1 MSWIKIHKP
10 GFFSTIQDNGIYGYK
25 KYGIPQSGSLDYV
38 SYSISNYLSFSE
50 RDNPVF
56 EFTLD
61 GPTIEFGFDTYIG
74 ITGASMNPKINNS
87 PVEMYKT
94 IIVKKGDIL
103 SFSQAEKGARTY
115 LSVYGDLKLNKFLD
129 SYSTNTVAKY
139 GGYKGR
145 QFLSGDILNFD
156 QKKNLK
162 NLKYRS
168 IKKNTI
174 DYLYRNMDILRFIEG
189 PEYKF
194 FPKDSIEN
202 FNNSKY
208 EVSKKFNR
216 MGIRFEGNKINSEI
230 SNITSSA
237 VIPGIIQVPGD
248 KKPILLLADSQT
260 TGGYPRIG
268 KVIFADLYKA
278 AQYKRGDIVNFRE
291 ISFFKAERLSDK
303 LNKLLK
309 KFV

>member
-38 SYSISNYLSFSE
+38 ASTISNYLSFSE

-87 PVEMYKT
+87 PTEMYKT

-115 LSVYGDLKLNKFLD
+115 LSVYGDLELKKFLD

-145 QFLSGDILNFD
+145 QFLSGDILHFD

-168 IKKNTI
+168 IKKSTI
-174 DYLYRNMDILRFIEG
+174 DYLYRNINILRFIKG

-216 MGIRFEGNKINSEI
+216 MGIRFEGNKIYSEI

-237 VIPGIIQVPGD
+237 VIPGII
-248 KKPILLLADSQT
+248 
-260 TGGYPRIG
+260 
-268 KVIFADLYKA
+268 
-278 AQYKRGDIVNFRE
+278 
-291 ISFFKAERLSDK
+291 
-303 LNKLLK
+303 
-309 KFV
+309 